1 MPSGLPEDLDV
12 ASLTPSQLAEAEFVS
27 AQLASLTAS
36 TTETAN
42 TTGAQEI
49 PVNPGPVPEQVLQP
63 VAAAELNKVE
73 ASILSGAVAEWPGA
87 GSEARS
93 ATEETVQQT
102 AAGEPESITISKA
115 PEAFLATT
123 ESHSGV
129 AESPFASNESMPAAG
144 PAAPEVEI
152 PGPIDVAK
160 EPPPP
165 PPTPPRAPP
174 RPAPPPG
181 PRPARPRGRAARVPR
196 PARAATGSPP
206 RRRSS

>member
-1 MPSGLPEDLDV
+1 MEAPRGPLIHHYRVEKGLI
-12 ASLTPSQLAEAEFVS
+12 AEAEFVS

-144 PAAPEVEI
+144 PAAPEPLENIFQIAPAAPADRAGVE
-152 PGPIDVAK
+152 
-160 EPPPP
+160 
-165 PPTPPRAPP
+165 APAQTGAAAD
-174 RPAPPPG
+174 AP
-181 PRPARPRGRAARVPR
+181 
-196 PARAATGSPP
+196 
-206 RRRSS
+206 